1 MNITDTLVNRL
12 KELRDTQAQLELNLE
27 PLNSVKEEIVL
38 IERMMGLADGDNTQS
53 VRDDLYKALQ
63 GLIN

>member
-12 KELRDTQAQLELNLE
+12 KELRETQAQLELNLE